1 MKYLKINKF
10 FRKAT
15 TLTVATTLLLGGGIQ
30 AFAEK
35 KADSD
40 LKTDSAFTQITRQD
54 MLNIFKQQGKEKYE
68 VPSFD
73 ASTIK
78 NIMSAKGHDSS
89 GKLID
94 LDVWDSWPLQ
104 NADGTVA
111 NYKGYNIVF
120 GLAGDP
126 KRAEDTFIYL
136 FYQKAGNTSLSGWK
150 NAGRVFKDTDK
161 LLGNDPI
168 LKNQAEE
175 WSGSATLTSDG
186 KVRLFYTSRQPYDPN
201 NQLYGKQTLSTAQ
214 INLSQPDHDTLKVDG
229 VEDLK
234 PIFDG
239 GDGKTY
245 QNVEQS
251 VGVDMDNHTLRDPHY
266 IEDQG
271 RKYIIFEAN
280 TGTETGYQGEDS
292 LQNPAYYGGNKK
304 FFTEELQNLLHSP
317 KKKGAELAN
326 GALGIVELNND
337 YTLKKVMPP
346 LIASNLVTD
355 EIERANVFKMNGLWY
370 LFTSTRG
377 SKVTVDAIGDDDIYM
392 LGYVSTSLTGTYKPL
407 NGTGLVLHQDLDRD
421 DITWT
426 YAHFAIPQG
435 KGNNVVVT
443 SYMTNRGLFP
453 DHKSTF
459 APSFLLNIKGSKTSV
474 VKNRI
479 LEQGQIAI
487 DPTNDKET
495 PSMSMERSK

>member
-1 MKYLKINKF
+1 MKFNNL
-10 FRKAT
+10 FRKAAT
-15 TLTVATTLLLGGGIQ
+15 VTVATTLLLGGGFQ
-30 AFAEK
+30 AFAKEK
-35 KADSD
+35 DSGD
-40 LKTDSAFTQITRQD
+40 LEDDSRFTQITRHD
-54 MLNIFKQQGKEKYE
+54 MLNIFKQQGKEKFE

-78 NIMSAKGHDSS
+78 NIPSAKGRDGS

-94 LDVWDSWPLQ
+94 FDVWDSWPLQ
-104 NADGTVA
+104 NADGTIA

-136 FYQKAGNTSLSGWK
+136 FYQKAGNTSLEGWK
-150 NAGRVFKDTDK
+150 NAGRVFKDNDK
-161 LLGNDPI
+161 ILSNDAI
-168 LKNQAEE
+168 LKDQAEE

-186 KVRLFYTSRQPYDPN
+186 EVRLFYTSRQPYEPEN
-201 NQLYGKQTLSTAQ
+201 KLYGKQTLATAQ
-214 INLSQPDHDTLKVDG
+214 INLSQPDEESLKVDG

-234 PIFDG
+234 SIYDG
-239 GDGKTY
+239 GDGKIY
-245 QNVEQS
+245 QNVQQS
-251 VGVDMDNHTLRDPHY
+251 VGVSLDNHTFRDPHY

-271 RKYIIFEAN
+271 KKYIIFEAN

-292 LQNPAYYGGNKK
+292 LQKSAYYGGNNE
-304 FFTEELQNLLHSP
+304 FFTKELQNLLQSP
-317 KKKGAELAN
+317 KKNGAEMAN

-337 YTLKKVMPP
+337 YTLKKVMDP

-370 LFTSTRG
+370 MFTSTRG
-377 SKVTVDAIGDDDIYM
+377 SKVTVDAIGSDEIYM
-392 LGYVSTSLTGTYKPL
+392 LGYVSTSLTGPYKPL
-407 NGTGLVLHQDLDRD
+407 NGTGLVLHQNLDRD

-459 APSFLLNIKGSKTSV
+459 APSFLLNIKGTKTSV

-479 LEQGQIAI
+479 LEQGQITI
-487 DPTNDKET
+487 DPTDDKEV
-495 PSMSMERSK
+495 PPYDYGKK